1 MSRDLRA
8 RARGAS
14 QLWKK
19 LIPAGHQEVG
29 NCMLS
34 CPGDKFIKDGKEKQ
48 QKKESNPEN
57 IENMGSF
64 PTFVASP
71 PPL

>member
-1 MSRDLRA
+1 MHV
-8 RARGAS
+8 RGVPHS
-14 QLWKK
+14 FGKK